1 MRNVEKGGRRMALI
15 ATAAALSSAPAMA
28 FKIDA
33 GSDWSLNLDNSI
45 TYNIGMRVQSIDPRL
60 GNNPNYDE
68 SEYKFG
74 TGKLVTDRVQDFV
87 EAQAVYQDRMGVRFT
102 GSMWKDFAYDA
113 SDKSNPGVYAPA
125 GTGPGALPAI
135 TYASISS
142 YKSGE
147 FSDYTRKY
155 QLAGYELL
163 DAFAFYNTTVGDIP
177 VYAKVGRLTQYWG
190 NAFFYGFQGISY
202 SQNPVDFIKGF
213 TAPGSEVKELFLP
226 RTQALVTANLT
237 QDLSVSAQYFAEFA
251 NNRFPEGGTFLS
263 PTDFAYSGP
272 DRAFLA
278 ALPASAIGLPAAAG
292 YAPFEVNVGNPLK
305 PGGTHANYGVK
316 VAWSP
321 EWARGDL
328 GFYYR
333 HFDEAQPWLLVDFP
347 TASSAGDYHLA
358 YNRNVR
364 LYGLSYEHSFGPLS
378 TGWEV
383 SYKHHM
389 GLASTPSAA
398 VPVETEGATG
408 NVLNVMA
415 NALWQLGSTPLYDT
429 GNLIAEVA
437 YTHLT
442 GVTHN
447 DAEALYNGVGYPT
460 CPTNSRW
467 DGCSTRN
474 AVAVAISFDPQWLQV
489 LPSIDLDMPISDN
502 IGVYGNGAFTAGGFY
517 GQANQIYSGG
527 LRATYKQVTSVAL
540 QYNAIYGRPNGTTT
554 TPAGAPVYKSGN
566 GLYQF
571 DDRGWISLTIK
582 TSF

>member
-1 MRNVEKGGRRMALI
+1 MKISRKGLPQL
-15 ATAAALSSAPAMA
+15 TAVVAVAALSTGTAQAYK
-28 FKIDA
+28 FDA
-33 GSDWSLNLDNSI
+33 GPDWTFNLDNSI

-60 GNNPNYDE
+60 GNNPNFDE

-74 TGKLVTDRVQDFV
+74 NGKLVTNRVQDFV
-87 EAQAVYQDRMGVRFT
+87 EAQAVYQNMMGVRFT
-102 GSMWKDFAYDA
+102 GSMWKDFAYDD
-113 SDKSNPGVYAPA
+113 SDKSNPGIYAPA
-125 GTGPGALPAI
+125 GSGPGALPAI
-135 TYASISS
+135 TYDSIRS
-142 YKSGE
+142 YKSGH
-147 FSDYTRKY
+147 FSDYTKKY
-155 QLAGYELL
+155 QIAGYELL
-163 DAFAFYNTTVGDIP
+163 DAFAFYNTAIADVP
-177 VYAKVGRLTQYWG
+177 VYAKVGRLSQYWG
-190 NAFFYGFQGISY
+190 NAFFYGFQAISY

-213 TAPGSEVKELFLP
+213 TQPGSEVKELFLP
-226 RTQALVTANLT
+226 RTQVLLTANLR
-237 QDLSVSAQYFAEFA
+237 QDLSVSAQYFAEFEA
-251 NNRFPEGGTFLS
+251 NRFPEGGTFLS

-272 DRAFLA
+272 DTAFLA
-278 ALPASAIGLPAAAG
+278 AVPTAAG
-292 YAPFEVNVGNPLK
+292 YAPFEVSAANPDK

-333 HFDEAQPWLLVDFP
+333 HFDEAQPWVLIDFP
-347 TASSAGDYHLA
+347 SSTSAGDYHLA

-364 LYGLSYEHSFGPLS
+364 LFGMSYEHSFGPVS

-389 GLASTPSAA
+389 GLSSTPSAS

-408 NVLNVMA
+408 NVLNVIS
-415 NALWQLGSTPLYDT
+415 NALWQLGSSPLYDT
-429 GNLIAEVA
+429 GTVLAEVA
-437 YTHLT
+437 YTHVT

-447 DAEALYNGVGYPT
+447 EAEALYNGIGYAG
-460 CPTNSRW
+460 CATNSRW
-467 DGCSTRN
+467 DGCATQN

-502 IGVYGNGAFTAGGFY
+502 IGVYGNGGFTAGGFY

-527 LRATYKQVTSVAL
+527 IRATYKSNSSVAL

-571 DDRGWISLTIK
+571 DDRGWISLTFK